1 MHKQDQLA
9 ISNPTVTALAKRLTE
24 NQRKMLGIIIEI
36 CEEKR
41 QQIWFVGGIIRDYF
55 EDRVPA
61 DIDLATDG
69 DALALATELINRVDI
84 AEISLSSNSTLLTCS
99 ISVANVRLFDINSMR
114 HETYPEPGKLPKVET
129 TDSINTDLERRDFT
143 INCMA
148 LGLTTDIRDV
158 FLDPLNGKVDIR
170 NRVIRVLHDDSL
182 LEDPSRIFRAAR
194 YCTSHGYSVSPKIE
208 TSLSK
213 THLNPIFI
221 TEARLHTELLLTSQS
236 TSWFETLLLLD
247 KWGIWQRLGLRN
259 VTNDL
264 IACKQLSVEK
274 LDLEE
279 IILLLTV
286 NEATPNRQKF
296 LTKVE
301 LSRASR
307 KLISGSADIFYL
319 HNEILT
325 QERLDR
331 LSTYPDLWYNLV
343 EKLQDI
349 CLVDLR
355 HSVNDWVNCNG
366 FLNTKELKQ
375 LGVLSGPDLSRMLA
389 TLKWAEFTKTIGSK
403 EEARSLVKR
412 MVTSR

>member
-1 MHKQDQLA
+1 MHKQHKLT
-9 ISNPTVTALAKRLTE
+9 ISDPTVTTLVKRLTD
-24 NQRKMLGIIIEI
+24 NQREMLGIIIEI
-36 CEEKR
+36 CEEKQ

-55 EDRVPA
+55 EDRVPT

-84 AEISLSSNSTLLTCS
+84 AEINLSFNSTLFACS

-114 HETYPEPGKLPKVET
+114 HETYLEPGKLPKVET
-129 TDSINTDLERRDFT
+129 TDSINIDLERRDFT
-143 INCMA
+143 VNSMA
-148 LGLTTDIRDV
+148 LGLTTDVRDV

-170 NRVIRVLHDDSL
+170 NRVIRVLHEDSL
-182 LEDPSRIFRAAR
+182 LDDPSRIFRAAR
-194 YCTSHGYSVSPKIE
+194 YCTSHGYSISPQIE
-208 TSLSK
+208 NSLSE
-213 THLNPIFI
+213 TNLDPIFI
-221 TEARLHTELLLTSQS
+221 TQARLHTELLLTSQS

-259 VTNDL
+259 VTNHL
-264 IACKQLSVEK
+264 TACKQLSVEE

-279 IILLLTV
+279 MIVLLTL
-286 NEATPNRQKF
+286 NEATRNRQKF
-296 LTKVE
+296 LSKVE
-301 LSRASR
+301 LSKASR
-307 KLISGSADIFYL
+307 KLISGSVDIFYL
-319 HNEILT
+319 HNDVLT

-331 LSTYPDLWYNLV
+331 LSTYPDLWYNLI

-355 HSVNDWVNCNG
+355 HSVNEWLNCDE
-366 FLNTKELKQ
+366 FLSANELNQ
-375 LGVLSGPDLSRMLA
+375 LGVLSGPDLNRMLA
-389 TLKWAEFTKTIGSK
+389 ILKWAKFTKTIGSK

>member
-1 MHKQDQLA
+1 MHKQDQLT
-9 ISNPTVTALAKRLTE
+9 ISDPTVTALVKRLTE
-24 NQRKMLGIIIEI
+24 NQREMLGIIIEI

-69 DALALATELINRVDI
+69 DALALATELTNRVDI
-84 AEISLSSNSTLLTCS
+84 ADINLSSNSTLLACS

-114 HETYPEPGKLPKVET
+114 HEIYQEPGKLPKVET
-129 TDSINTDLERRDFT
+129 TDSIKTDLERRDFT
-143 INCMA
+143 INSMA
-148 LGLTTDIRDV
+148 LGLTTDVHDV
-158 FLDPLNGKVDIR
+158 FLDPFNGKIDIR
-170 NRVIRVLHDDSL
+170 NRIIRILHDDSL
-182 LEDPSRIFRAAR
+182 FDDPSRIFRAAR
-194 YCTSHGYSVSPKIE
+194 YCTSYGYNISPKIE
-208 TSLSK
+208 TSLSENE
-213 THLNPIFI
+213 LEPIFI
-221 TEARLHTELLLTSQS
+221 TQARLHTELLLTSQS

-264 IACKQLSVEK
+264 ITCKQLSVQK

-279 IILLLTV
+279 IIILLTL
-286 NEATPNRQKF
+286 NEATQNRQQF

-307 KLISGSADIFYL
+307 KLISGSVDIFYL
-319 HNEILT
+319 HDEILT

-331 LSTYPDLWYNLV
+331 LSSYPDLWYNLI
-343 EKLQDI
+343 EKLQGI
-349 CLVDLR
+349 CLIDLR
-355 HSVNDWVNCNG
+355 HSVNEWVNCHG
-366 FLNTKELKQ
+366 FLSAKELNQ
-375 LGVLSGPDLSRMLA
+375 LGVLSGPDLNRMLA
-389 TLKWAEFTKTIGSK
+389 TLKWARFTKTIGSK